1 MAHGVRLTPA
11 SFFAGTRS
19 QLFRPLA
26 GKRRAM
32 ALACLEI
39 LHERLYGPGA
49 DYLTSINYNRIR
61 QLFASTIQAQSIREL
76 PSDAGALEIDDREF
90 TPERLGAE
98 LIRQL
103 KDDGWIETYYDSAQI
118 ADVYRFTRTGKII
131 LEAILRISQPGLRT
145 RHQNLRACRA
155 ALDVFLRELDPEE
168 LVDAYERA
176 KQVIEDLN
184 DNIGVLYEQVRELVS
199 RAAQSSAWSEFDAF
213 MRIFEREI
221 RPQLTIE
228 HVSRHRGEVRRL
240 RAAIYKIE
248 PERMVRI
255 EEALNII
262 DPTLADRRGG
272 TLTSSAWLVDQIEEL
287 VNNACNSKQ
296 PELQRALTEYTRR
309 ITGLLREVMSVRLL
323 APDVTVDAVLTELK
337 DRTGEE
343 IEAALEAIGWQMS
356 VSNVRLLDP
365 GSIAPKTGAPPTRIS
380 TKLRKFEPD
389 AESRRRKAVEHA
401 LAGAFSIN
409 EVDALIH
416 LDAACIAG
424 PLRLSTLDPET
435 AREVLYVLHAA
446 DYARSPAGAK
456 RFTVKK
462 LATTVKNQYFEGPDY
477 LISRKEA

>member
-1 MAHGVRLTPA
+1 MIA
-11 SFFAGTRS
+11 SAANFFNGARS

-32 ALACLEI
+32 ALACLEM

-49 DYLTSINYNRIR
+49 DYLTSIGYIR
-61 QLFASTIQAQSIREL
+61 LRQHFASTIQAQSVREL
-76 PSDAGALEIDDREF
+76 PTGDGPDDTGDELS
-90 TPERLGAE
+90 PERLAAL

-118 ADVYRFTRTGKII
+118 ADVYRFTRTGKILI
-131 LEAILRISQPGLRT
+131 EAILRISQPGMRT

-155 ALDVFLRELDPEE
+155 ALEVFLRDLDVEE
-168 LVDAYERA
+168 LVDAFERA

-184 DNIGVLYEQVRELVS
+184 DNIGVLYEQVREVVS

-240 RAAIYKIE
+240 CAEIHMIE
-248 PERMVRI
+248 PERMVRV
-255 EEALNII
+255 EEALNLI
-262 DPTLADRRGG
+262 DPTLVERRGG
-272 TLTSSAWLVDQIEEL
+272 TLTSHTWLVEQIEEL
-287 VNNACNSKQ
+287 VDNACNAKQ

-323 APDVTVDAVLTELK
+323 EPDATVDAILATLK
-337 DRTGEE
+337 ARPEEE
-343 IEAALEAIGWQMS
+343 IEAALEVVGWMMS
-356 VSNVRLLDP
+356 VSNVRMLDP
-365 GSIAPKTGAPPTRIS
+365 GMITPKTGAPPTRIS
-380 TKLRKFEPD
+380 TRLRKFVPD
-389 AESRRRKAVEHA
+389 AESRRRTAVERA

-409 EVDALIH
+409 ELDALAR
-416 LDAACIAG
+416 LEEACVIG
-424 PLRLSTLDPET
+424 PVRLSALDPKD
-435 AREVLYVLHAA
+435 AREVLYALHAA
-446 DYARSPAGAK
+446 DYARSPAGQK
-456 RFTVKK
+456 RFHVRK
-462 LATTVKNQYFEGPDY
+462 LKTSVQNRYFSGPDY